1 MDNKKLLVR
10 GTSKCA
16 RFFVCET
23 TEIVKEAKII
33 HKLDPI
39 ETMIFGKLLTGT
51 VMIGKD
57 LKGEK
62 DIVTLKI
69 NADGPYGNMIATGNK
84 NGEVKGYINKSTDK
98 FNQIVDESGNFK
110 TDDTGQIRFIGNGT
124 FQIIKDFGL
133 KEPFSGLI
141 EIEEEDMGEIF
152 ANYFMLSDQ
161 IKSVVS
167 LGVKLDENGEVLR
180 AGGYMIQLLPGVEE
194 GFIEKLEKKLNQ
206 IRGITDLLKGG
217 LSLEQIV
224 ELLYEDITVVEDE
237 STMEGAHI
245 KNYVEDFE
253 ILEKSEIEY
262 KCNCSKE
269 KYFNG
274 LIILGKQ
281 EIENILKS
289 DNKIEVECHFCG
301 EKYKFTKQD
310 FEGAF

>member
-1 MDNKKLLVR
+1 M
-10 GTSKCA
+10 
-16 RFFVCET
+16 
-23 TEIVKEAKII
+23 
-33 HKLDPI
+33 
-39 ETMIFGKLLTGT
+39 
-51 VMIGKD
+51 
-57 LKGEK
+57 
-62 DIVTLKI
+62 
-69 NADGPYGNMIATGNK
+69 
-84 NGEVKGYINKSTDK
+84 
-98 FNQIVDESGNFK
+98 
-110 TDDTGQIRFIGNGT
+110 
-124 FQIIKDFGL
+124 
-133 KEPFSGLI
+133 
-141 EIEEEDMGEIF
+141 
-152 ANYFMLSDQ
+152 
-161 IKSVVS
+161 
-167 LGVKLDENGEVLR
+167 
-180 AGGYMIQLLPGVEE
+180 
-194 GFIEKLEKKLNQ
+194 
-206 IRGITDLLKGG
+206 LKGG